1 MKAKKSKT
9 SKPKMKKMYAAV
21 QAIYDRED
29 LEDSEVTIV
38 GVYASKQS
46 AQKARDEAEKL
57 FLQDFMYD
65 DSDEFDIDEARSLL
79 EDDCDHI
86 YNWYVSEVKVE
97 S

>member
-1 MKAKKSKT
+1 MKAKKS
-9 SKPKMKKMYAAV
+9 KMKKMYAAV

-29 LEDSEVTIV
+29 LEDSEVTII

-46 AQKARDEAEKL
+46 AQKALDEAEEQ
-57 FLQDFMYD
+57 FLRNASYD
-65 DSDEFDIDEARSLL
+65 DSDEFDIDEARSQL
-79 EDDCDHI
+79 EDDCDRI

>member
-9 SKPKMKKMYAAV
+9 SESKMKKMYAAV
-21 QAIYDRED
+21 QAIYDLKDPED
-29 LEDSEVTIV
+29 TEVTII

-65 DSDEFDIDEARSLL
+65 DSDGFDIDEARSYL

-86 YNWYVSEVKVE
+86 YNWYVSKVE
-97 S
+97 VES